1 MRNNINQMGESLLQN
16 MASYQKGQ
24 LMNDQMDN
32 NYPVNTP
39 FPDYGNSPSDNNYN
53 KQISQEIYVHNSLNE
68 PILTSLSRDLNKIYL
83 KLKVVA
89 LPINTK
95 AKNKELK
102 QWDLWGPFVICL
114 LLGIIL
120 VFTTKKNSGL
130 IFSII
135 FIIMWV
141 GAMIITMN
149 SSLLGGK
156 LTLMQCICLLGYC
169 TFPSVVA
176 SLLNRV
182 ILKFLPSIG
191 KIIIVAISFV
201 WSTKGKFLLY
211 LLCIFFLTIASVPF
225 IAENITPKKK
235 LLAVYPVML
244 YFLYLN
250 YFILV

>member
-1 MRNNINQMGESLLQN
+1 MTNNNQYGNPLLQN
-16 MASYQKGQ
+16 VISFQKEQ
-24 LMNDQMDN
+24 LLNNQENYNNNNM
-32 NYPVNTP
+32 NYPTP
-39 FPDYGNSPSDNNYN
+39 DSNQN
-53 KQISQEIYVHNSLNE
+53 QEIYVHNSLNE
-68 PILTSLSRDLNKIYL
+68 PIMTSINRDLNRIYL
-83 KLKVVA
+83 KLKIVV
-89 LPINTK
+89 LPINTEQ
-95 AKNKELK
+95 KNKELK

-114 LLGIIL
+114 LLGMIL
-120 VFTTKKNSGL
+120 SFTTKKNSGL

-169 TFPSVVA
+169 SFPSVVA
-176 SLLNRV
+176 SLFNRV

-191 KIIIVAISFV
+191 KIIIVFISFV
-201 WSTKGKFLLY
+201 WSTKGKKY
-211 LLCIFFLTIASVPF
+211 IFFLYFFFIASVPF
-225 IAENITPKKK
+225 IAENISDKKK
-235 LLAVYPVML
+235 MLAVYPVML